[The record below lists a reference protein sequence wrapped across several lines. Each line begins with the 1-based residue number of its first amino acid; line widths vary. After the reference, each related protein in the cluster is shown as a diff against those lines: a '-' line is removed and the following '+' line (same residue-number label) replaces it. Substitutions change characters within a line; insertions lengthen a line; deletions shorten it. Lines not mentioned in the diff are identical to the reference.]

1 MFNFLFLNCVYKIL
15 FTKAY
20 VLDFGTEVYS
30 WIGRHTKGA
39 PRKMAAEIGLEHYN
53 KGKKK
58 MGIFSLLVVLKTAK
72 NQTWVLCFF
81 KNVDSIEN

>member
-1 MFNFLFLNCVYKIL
+1 MFNEYIVDIHKNKYLITSKLQHSYLFRSFFYQ
-15 FTKAY
+15 AY

-53 KGKKK
+53 KG
-58 MGIFSLLVVLKTAK
+58 I
-72 NQTWVLCFF
+72 
-81 KNVDSIEN
+81 

>member
-1 MFNFLFLNCVYKIL
+1 MFNFLFLNFVFKIL

-58 MGIFSLLVVLKTAK
+58 MGLFSLLVGSAKTVSYTHLTLPT
-72 NQTWVLCFF
+72 NREV
-81 KNVDSIEN
+81 